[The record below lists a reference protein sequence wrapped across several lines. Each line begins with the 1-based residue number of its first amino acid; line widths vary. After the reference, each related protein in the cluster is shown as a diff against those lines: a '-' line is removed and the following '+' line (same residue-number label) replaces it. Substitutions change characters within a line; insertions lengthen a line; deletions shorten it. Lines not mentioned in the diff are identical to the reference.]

1 MREGG
6 VTKAAAALH
15 LTPQTISG
23 QIKLLEEQLQ
33 GTLFEREGRRLVPTE
48 LGRIAY
54 GYAEEIFPRGLELAS
69 VLRGARTHG
78 HRSVTIGIADAVPKL
93 IAFRVLEPLLGGD
106 SPFHVICHEGPLQ
119 DLLSDLAA
127 HRLDLVLST
136 SAVPTDATKKAFNHP
151 LGESEIGFFAARAL
165 ASRLRRG
172 FPASLHD
179 APVLVPTERSANRH
193 MLDEWFE
200 SLGVVPRIVGELDD
214 SALIKTFA
222 QHGVGAF
229 AAPLAIEAEIVRQ
242 FDVARIGTAQG
253 LKARFY
259 AISTERRIKH
269 PAVAMVT
276 ERARRELFVAAD

>member
-1 MREGG
+1 
-6 VTKAAAALH
+6 
-15 LTPQTISG
+15 
-23 QIKLLEEQLQ
+23 
-33 GTLFEREGRRLVPTE
+33 
-48 LGRIAY
+48 
-54 GYAEEIFPRGLELAS
+54 
-69 VLRGARTHG
+69 
-78 HRSVTIGIADAVPKL
+78 
-93 IAFRVLEPLLGGD
+93 
-106 SPFHVICHEGPLQ
+106 
-119 DLLSDLAA
+119 
-127 HRLDLVLST
+127 
-136 SAVPTDATKKAFNHP
+136 
-151 LGESEIGFFAARAL
+151 
-165 ASRLRRG
+165 
-172 FPASLHD
+172 
-179 APVLVPTERSANRH
+179 